1 MKDKRD
7 GKMRKKRKAVT
18 IRPYGK
24 EKILEFPKN
33 TR

>member
-1 MKDKRD
+1 MKDRRD
-7 GKMRKKRKAVT
+7 GKMPKKTNAVT
-18 IRPYGK
+18 KRPYEK